1 MWVVRNKGTVLKA
14 IFLIMGLVCCKY
26 DNYIPQSNPISLLII
41 IRQNPTTPRFRL
53 YYIKSQVAI
62 TTKSDFGLE

>member
-1 MWVVRNKGTVLKA
+1 
-14 IFLIMGLVCCKY
+14 MGLVCCKY
-26 DNYIPQSNPISLLII
+26 DNYIPQSNAISLLII

-53 YYIKSQVAI
+53 YYIKSRVAI